1 MANKV
6 SANITLDSELKKQ
19 AMELFSDL
27 GIDLSTAVTLFLK
40 QAVINQGIP
49 FPIARN
55 PGKDASSC
63 LPNNGG
69 PMVKKEE
76 DD

>member
-49 FPIARN
+49 FSIARN
-55 PGKDASSC
+55 PGKDTSSR
-63 LPNNGG
+63 LPNSGG
-69 PMVKKEE
+69 PMAKKEE

>member
-6 SANITLDSELKKQ
+6 SANITLDLELKKQ

-55 PGKDASSC
+55 PGKDALSRLQNCSEP
-63 LPNNGG
+63 LS
-69 PMVKKEE
+69 KKEDE
-76 DD
+76 

>member
-6 SANITLDSELKKQ
+6 SANITLDPELKKQ

-49 FPIARN
+49 FPITRN
-55 PGKDASSC
+55 PGKDALSR
-63 LPNNGG
+63 LPNSSG
-69 PMVKKEE
+69 PLSKTEADE
-76 DD
+76 

>member
-49 FPIARN
+49 FPIVRN
-55 PGKDASSC
+55 PGKDASSR
-63 LPNNGG
+63 LPNSGE
-69 PMVKKEE
+69 PMAKKEE